1 MMRQLGGSFGVALVA
16 TFIQY
21 RSWTHRSQLI
31 EHVSAYNP
39 ELRQRL
45 AAITAGLVA
54 KGSSLYDA
62 QRQAYGAIEG
72 AVLRQ
77 TFLLTYMDA
86 FRIVGVFFLVCIP
99 LLLLFKRRKGEAPAP
114 VSLH

>member
-1 MMRQLGGSFGVALVA
+1 VALVA
-16 TFIQY
+16 TFIQQ
-21 RSWTHRSQLI
+21 RSWTHRSRLLD
-31 EHVSAYNP
+31 HVTVYDPA
-39 ELRQRL
+39 LRQRMS
-45 AAITAGLVA
+45 AIISGLMA
-54 KGSSLYDA
+54 KGSSFYEA

-86 FRIVGVFFLVCIP
+86 FRIVGVFFLLCIP
-99 LLLLFKRRKGEAPAP
+99 LLLLFKRRKGEAQAP